1 MYVVATSV
9 AFKFFAGF
17 RPAFTLSKPTTVF
30 TDQTKAKLLALI
42 PPLLLLLVAG
52 IQIYLAKTA
61 NLTPWKGGGFGM
73 FSTNDGN
80 ANRYLRIVVSGPQR
94 SEELILQGNLEDL
107 AARVQMF
114 PGDHQLSRL
123 AKTILQ
129 DQHKKNLPADTIYIE
144 VFRTEFNKITL
155 LANAKRIRDY
165 TYTEKS
171 Q

>member
-1 MYVVATSV
+1 MSI
-9 AFKFFAGF
+9 GND
-17 RPAFTLSKPTTVF
+17 RM
-30 TDQTKAKLLALI
+30 AKRLAII

-80 ANRYLRIVVSGPQR
+80 ANRFLRIVVSGPQR
-94 SEELILQGNLEDL
+94 SEELLLQGNLEDL

-114 PGDHQLSRL
+114 PGDNQLTEL
-123 AKTILQ
+123 AKGILQ
-129 DQHKKNLPADTIYIE
+129 DQHKKKLPADTIYIE
-144 VFRTEFNKITL
+144 VFRTEFKKDTL
-155 LANAKRIRDY
+155 QANTERIREY

-171 Q
+171 R